1 MGAGATSG
9 CFSSFSLSMD
19 QHRCVFFISLTN
31 GSFLYKCRALRA
43 FGVKLIFQQVS
54 MVLNVSIS
62 IHMHIRMASSDVLDL
77 VEAAFC

>member
-1 MGAGATSG
+1 M
-9 CFSSFSLSMD
+9 CIFY
-19 QHRCVFFISLTN
+19 ITN
-31 GSFLYKCRALRA
+31 KQEFFLYKCRALRT

-77 VEAAFC
+77 VEAGFC

>member
-1 MGAGATSG
+1 
-9 CFSSFSLSMD
+9 MD

-31 GSFLYKCRALRA
+31 RSFLCECRARRA

-62 IHMHIRMASSDVLDL
+62 IHMHIRMASRDVLDL

>member
-1 MGAGATSG
+1 M
-9 CFSSFSLSMD
+9 
-19 QHRCVFFISLTN
+19 FFFLLFIN
-31 GSFLYKCRALRA
+31 GSAQVCIFYITNKQEFFLCECRARRA

-62 IHMHIRMASSDVLDL
+62 IHMHIRMASRDVLDL

>member
-1 MGAGATSG
+1 
-9 CFSSFSLSMD
+9 MD

-31 GSFLYKCRALRA
+31 RSFLYKCRALRA